1 MRSLQLSC
9 AMIEVKEKIKI
20 NTTKKIFIKTEVYGK
35 LTKREKP
42 PPAGGESP
50 LSRVGKVIN
59 FIFLYAMLLKIDV
72 ELTVVV
78 LIVMFANAQ

>member
-9 AMIEVKEKIKI
+9 AMSEVKEKIKI

-42 PPAGGESP
+42 PSAGGESP
-50 LSRVGKVIN
+50 LSWVGELRSLIS
-59 FIFLYAMLLKIDV
+59 FFFYAMLLKIDV
-72 ELTVVV
+72 ELTFV
-78 LIVMFANAQ
+78 LYRL

>member
-20 NTTKKIFIKTEVYGK
+20 NTNKKIFIKTEVYGK

-50 LSRVGKVIN
+50 LSPFGRHR
-59 FIFLYAMLLKIDV
+59 
-72 ELTVVV
+72 
-78 LIVMFANAQ
+78 FAEGDAGGGT